1 MKTPPLRLLLALP
14 VVAALILGIALTW
27 LAAVAARTLRERDDA
42 VREGV
47 LVRLGHDLEAELREA
62 GPADAHAAVRSFL
75 SAHADALIGVEVAG
89 PQRVLVREGTVG
101 AGAAERRATLGPAWR
116 GAMGVEGMGHGPG
129 RGPQALLR
137 LQPSATLGT
146 SGHLAPVIVA
156 GALIAAVALAGFSL
170 LGVAGLAQRQKLVA
184 IQAERQRLEVLAS
197 AGAGLAHRIRNPLAG
212 IKGTAQLLIEG
223 ATPPV
228 EGRARRI
235 LEASERIEALLGR
248 LLDFA
253 RPPLPDPA
261 MVDLAALA
269 ERVAGRTAGR
279 ARLARVEP
287 VSAWADPEHVESI
300 VEELMANAHAFD
312 PGGVIEVTVRH
323 DGRLAVIEVADRG
336 PGLAL
341 DAERAFDPYVTTRP
355 EGTGLGLPI
364 VRALAR
370 ANGGDVTLTA
380 RSDGGCVARLAV
392 PAQRP

>member
-27 LAAVAARTLRERDDA
+27 LAAVAAQTLRERDDA
-42 VREGV
+42 VRDGV
-47 LVRLGHDLEAELREA
+47 LLRLGHDLEAELREA

-75 SAHADALIGVEVAG
+75 AAHADALIGVEVAG
-89 PQRVLVREGTVG
+89 PQGVLIREGTVG
-101 AGAAERRATLGPAWR
+101 AGAAEQRATLGPGWR
-116 GAMGVEGMGHGPG
+116 GAMGMTGMGQGPG
-129 RGPQALLR
+129 RGPQVLLR
-137 LQPSATLGT
+137 LQPSASLGT
-146 SGHLAPVIVA
+146 SGHLAPVILA

-170 LGVAGLAQRQKLVA
+170 LGVAGLAQRHKLAA
-184 IQAERQRLEVLAS
+184 IQAERQRLEVLAN

-212 IKGTAQLLIEG
+212 IKGTAQLLVEG
-223 ATPPV
+223 ATAPV

-253 RPPLPDPA
+253 RPPQPDPT

-269 ERVAGRTAGR
+269 DRVAGRSAGKT
-279 ARLARVEP
+279 RVTHAEP
-287 VSAWADPEHVESI
+287 VSAWADPEHVEGI
-300 VEELMANAHAFD
+300 VEELLANAHAFD
-312 PGGVIEVTVRH
+312 PEGEIEVTVRR
-323 DGRLAVIEVADRG
+323 DGRLAILEVGDRG

-341 DAERAFDPYVTTRP
+341 DAEQAFDPYVTTRP

-370 ANGGDVTLTA
+370 ANGGEVTLTT
-380 RSDGGCVARLAV
+380 RSGGGCVARLDI